1 MRSCNFKTSCN
12 FHTKSGQAMHRHL
25 SPVTLQR
32 SKTSCLVPMF
42 FGLRLSLCGSRRMAL
57 FGGDPR
63 QTHQVHLFHLQF
75 HVKIRLNVL
84 NTMRALRTESKG
96 LNAFVSQARLRRS
109 KRSSDIK
116 CISKYTKKF
125 GDQQRSCMFDHS
137 MLRNFPKTFA
147 KVFKSV
153 QKTFLVGQFWSVY
166 LGRVCCSPGPTSF
179 WSLWRSCAG

>member
-1 MRSCNFKTSCN
+1 MQFPYQVWPSDAS
-12 FHTKSGQAMHRHL
+12 
-25 SPVTLQR
+25 SPVTCHTSEVKDILSRANVLWTEVVSLWIEKNGTVQWR
-32 SKTSCLVPMF
+32 STSNPPSPPIPPPVP
-42 FGLRLSLCGSRRMAL
+42 RDNS
-57 FGGDPR
+57 
-63 QTHQVHLFHLQF
+63 
-75 HVKIRLNVL
+75 LNVL

-116 CISKYTKKF
+116 CISKYIKKF

-153 QKTFLVGQFWSVY
+153 KKTFLVGQFWSVY